1 MELTLNIFYL
11 SILGHS
17 SYCVETHLGIEVKV
31 GLSDL
36 ESQALIVKMELP
48 EYDLDRYLVSG
59 LTQQGRTLLHE
70 IPIIFRFYEYNG

>member
-1 MELTLNIFYL
+1 MEITLNIFYL

-17 SYCVETHLGIEVKV
+17 SCCEETHLGIEVKV

-36 ESQALIVKMELP
+36 ESQAWIVKMELP

-59 LTQQGRTLLHE
+59 LTPQGKTLLHE
-70 IPIIFRFYEYNG
+70 IPIIFSLL